1 LVTQDR
7 WSSCRLTPV
16 LTSHSALVLLFA
28 FLNKLKEKE
37 RVRNGKPA
45 KLVDRSMNAK
55 YVQADSDESGQK
67 GANGPQLGGQAFLDL
82 TDRENDEVRDCKMMV
97 RLA

>member
-1 LVTQDR
+1 
-7 WSSCRLTPV
+7 
-16 LTSHSALVLLFA
+16 LLFV

-45 KLVDRSMNAK
+45 MLVDRSMNAK

-82 TDRENDEVRDCKMMV
+82 TDRQNDEMRNCKTV
-97 RLA
+97 LPLA